1 MAPKAAS
8 KASAPKKTA
17 SAAAH
22 PTYQDMIKE
31 AVIQLKERNGS
42 SRQTLKK
49 YVMANNSLGNIS
61 DGVYTA
67 RFNQALAKGSETG
80 VFVRPKGASGPVKLG
95 KATGAKPAKASSPP
109 AAKETK
115 PKTATKAKTT
125 KAAPKKAAAAPT
137 KKTATKAAPKKAAAK
152 ANTGKSRK
160 TAPAAPAAPAVGEEK
175 STVLSKT
182 KSGRVSKTTKAPAP
196 KKAAPAKKA
205 APKKATTKKSTPK
218 KA

>member
-8 KASAPKKTA
+8 KASAPKKSSST
-17 SAAAH
+17 AAH

-61 DGVYTA
+61 DAVYTA
-67 RFNQALAKGSETG
+67 RFNQALAKGSENGT
-80 VFVRPKGASGPVKLG
+80 FVRPKGASGPVKLG
-95 KATGAKPAKASSPP
+95 KAPAATKTAKASSPT
-109 AAKETK
+109 ATKEAK

-125 KAAPKKAAAAPT
+125 KAAAPKKAAAAT
-137 KKTATKAAPKKAAAK
+137 KKTAAKAAPKKTAAK

-160 TAPAAPAAPAVGEEK
+160 TAAPAAPAVGEEK
-175 STVLSKT
+175 TTVLSKT

-196 KKAAPAKKA
+196 KKAASTKKA
-205 APKKATTKKSTPK
+205 APKKAATKKATPK